1 MVFCELVESL
11 TEDYGRRIL
20 RIPQEV
26 MNILEID
33 DETIIEVISQ
43 QGKRIGVIACLD
55 HLTDYQGKSAFDE
68 SSPAAKRAP
77 DKVKTDESEKGLPK
91 PQGITFQGLVE
102 IDNENVY
109 PARLDGEVRLSLG
122 INIGDLIEVDTILPP
137 SNAKTV
143 FFSVLGREPSL
154 FSQEEY
160 QLLFDQLCHQVN
172 LPLSAGLITSVN
184 FAFKKENV
192 LIQATDPDGI
202 VVCNKDTFFQLNE
215 TFVPLSKP
223 KPQEITWEH
232 IGGQKNIIH
241 RIRKLVELPIRRP
254 EVFNTI
260 NITPP
265 KGILLEGP
273 SGVGKTLVLE
283 ALAHESGAT
292 VIRPPSDLFAG
303 IGPTEKNIRNLFQ
316 EVKIEA
322 RKSPV
327 LLLLDNINTLTPA
340 PYLNQPEYV
349 RRFSVQFALGMDT
362 LKGSNVIIIG
372 ACHSADDIDPIMR
385 RPGRFDIE
393 IELTVPTEKERL
405 EILQIQLRTVPLDN
419 IVTENLLSS
428 YANRMTGYTGADIAA
443 FVKEAC
449 MRAVSRYSDL
459 FSVWRAQIPPSIL
472 RMIKVI
478 QEDFDEAFKA
488 IEPSAL
494 RSIHSKVLN
503 PNVRWSNIGGLHDTK
518 NLLQEQIEWQFK
530 NPKVLEEMGVKPS
543 GGMLLYGPP
552 GNGKTL
558 LAKALATEL
567 QASFISVRGPE
578 LLSVWFGESAK
589 IIRELFNRAKK
600 LAPCI
605 VFFDEIDAMVPR
617 RGVDNTEGG
626 REIDATVNQL
636 LTLLDGID
644 PNHGIFVLGA
654 TNRPGALDLALLRP
668 GRLDRLV
675 LIPSPN
681 EKARKEILK
690 IHTQNT
696 PIEGDLEEL
705 LTDLAK
711 RTQHFSGADLENLCR
726 EAVLAS
732 LRDDFKRRIVSKE
745 HFEEAITKVSPSVD
759 PQLEKYYDKFATE
772 IIGTQRKKKF
782 PKSTYSYG

>member
-1 MVFCELVESL
+1 MVFCELIEPF
-11 TEDYGRRIL
+11 TEDYGCRIL
-20 RIPQEV
+20 RISQEV
-26 MNILEID
+26 MDFLEIE
-33 DETIIEVISQ
+33 DETIIEVISK

-55 HLTDYQGKSAFDE
+55 PLMDYQGKSSSEE
-68 SSPAAKRAP
+68 SSTDPKKAS
-77 DKVKTDESEKGLPK
+77 DIEESDESEKGLPK
-91 PQGITFQGLVE
+91 PRGMTFQGLDE
-102 IDNENVY
+102 LDRENVF

-122 INIGDLIEVDTILPP
+122 LNIGDLIEVDTILPP
-137 SNAKTV
+137 SKAKTV

-160 QLLFDQLCHQVN
+160 QLLFDQLCTQIN
-172 LPLSAGLITSVN
+172 LPLTAGLITSVN

-192 LIQATDPDGI
+192 LIQATEPDGI
-202 VVCNKDTFFQLNE
+202 VVCDKDTFFQLNE
-215 TFVPLSKP
+215 TFVPLSRP
-223 KPQEITWEH
+223 KSQEITWEH
-232 IGGQKNIIH
+232 IGGLKKTVH
-241 RIRKLVELPIRRP
+241 RIRKLVEVPIRRP

-292 VIRPPSDLFAG
+292 VIRPPSNLFAG
-303 IGPTEKNIRNLFQ
+303 IGTTEKNIRNLFLK
-316 EVKIEA
+316 VKTEA
-322 RKSPV
+322 KKTPI
-327 LLLLDNINTLTPA
+327 LLLLDNTNTFTPV

-349 RRFSVQFALGMDT
+349 RRFTVQFALGMDT
-362 LKGSNVIIIG
+362 LKGSNAIVIG

-385 RPGRFDIE
+385 RPGRFDVE
-393 IELTVPTEKERL
+393 IELTVPTEQERL
-405 EILQIQLRTVPLDN
+405 EILQIQLRTVPADDT
-419 IVTENLLSS
+419 ITEDFLTSC
-428 YANRMTGYTGADIAA
+428 ANRMTGYTGADIAA

-459 FSVWRAQIPPSIL
+459 FSVWRSQIPPSIL
-472 RMIKVI
+472 RMIKVG
-478 QEDFDEAFKA
+478 QGDFEEAFKTV
-488 IEPSAL
+488 EPSAL
-494 RSIHSKVLN
+494 RSIHSKVVN
-503 PNVRWSNIGGLHDTK
+503 PNVRWSDIGGLHDTK
-518 NLLQEQIEWQFK
+518 NLLQEQIEWQFR
-530 NPKVLEEMGVKPS
+530 NPEVLEKMGVKPS

-558 LAKALATEL
+558 LAKAIATEL
-567 QASFISVRGPE
+567 QASFISVKGPE

-636 LTLLDGID
+636 LTLLDGMD

-675 LIPSPN
+675 LIPSPD
-681 EKARKEILK
+681 EEARKEILK
-690 IHTQNT
+690 IHTQDI
-696 PIEGDLEEL
+696 PIKGDPEKL
-705 LTDLAK
+705 LTDLAQ
-711 RTQHFSGADLENLCR
+711 RTERFSGADLENLCR

-732 LRDDFKRRIVSKE
+732 LRDDFNRRMVLNE
-745 HFEEAITKVSPSVD
+745 HFEEAMAKVSPSVD
-759 PQLEKYYDKFATE
+759 PQLEQYYEKFTTE
-772 IIGTQRKKKF
+772 IIGIIRKETT
-782 PKSTYSYG
+782 PKRKIIYG